1 MKAVVAAFNQ
11 EKALVGAFSVIVQLH
26 WLIVYSTTAVCR
38 AVERC
43 GVVVAVWV
51 EADVSSVVHCTR
63 SRPLISLQRGETL
76 PGVKMHIPHIF
87 LMSFNEAN
95 HDWIES
101 FILLSKLLNKSIFSC
116 SIAASRRTWTRIK
129 EKKCW
134 SCSWS
139 ENNSRLALLPLR
151 ELRLEPMRSLG
162 MNIFIQYIC
171 DNIVCTDC
179 FIIYWRWPLRSFWSL
194 YVLCTNKQ
202 IVLGNNQIITIPRN
216 LDET

>member
-1 MKAVVAAFNQ
+1 MTVWPKDCGIWLCEMTVWLCRDAVVVWWWCYWKLMCPLYTVSASN
-11 EKALVGAFSVIVQLH
+11 LV
-26 WLIVYSTTAVCR
+26 TTWRNTAQ
-38 AVERC
+38 
-43 GVVVAVWV
+43 G
-51 EADVSSVVHCTR
+51 
-63 SRPLISLQRGETL
+63 
-76 PGVKMHIPHIF
+76 PGVKMHISHTF

-101 FILLSKLLNKSIFSC
+101 FILLLKLLNKSIFSC

-151 ELRLEPMRSLG
+151 ELRLEPMRSFGL
-162 MNIFIQYIC
+162 NIFTQYIC

-179 FIIYWRWPLRSFWSL
+179 FIIYWRWPLHPIFL
-194 YVLCTNKQ
+194 IPICTKKQ
-202 IVLGNNQIITIPRN
+202 IVLGNNQIDNNYSKKSGHSYLIYRIHFEN
-216 LDET
+216 IE